1 MTGRFAPT
9 PSGRM
14 HMGNAYAMLAAWLSA
29 HARHELI
36 LLRIEDIDAPRAVPD
51 ADRWIMDDLT
61 WLGLDWDG
69 EPVYQSQRLDLYE
82 GVFRLLRDADPSP
95 LYPCFCSRAEIRAA
109 SAPQEGDRFII
120 YPGTCRRLLAHDP
133 HEVRRRLDAG
143 VRHSWRFAMPPAGT
157 PQSQIL
163 FDDRVFGAQNFD
175 LGAELGDVVM
185 RRSDGLFSYQLVVTV
200 DDLLMGV
207 TDIVRGRDL
216 LRSTALQI
224 AVREQLLALGVGGAD
239 SPAAVPEYAH
249 LPLLDNAAGMRLAKR
264 TRSLDLGVLRAQGVK
279 PQQVVGYCA
288 WALGLV
294 PQPCAMSA
302 GEALAAFSWQ
312 RVCAHAADV
321 RVPDDLPA
329 RLLRL

>member
-29 HARHELI
+29 RARHELI

-69 EPVYQSQRLDLYE
+69 EPVYQSQRLGLYE
-82 GVFRLLRDADPSP
+82 EVFRLLRDADPSP

-143 VRHSWRFAMPPAGT
+143 VRHSWRFAVPPAGAHNRKYCLRT
-157 PQSQIL
+157 ASLAPRTSIW
-163 FDDRVFGAQNFD
+163 G
-175 LGAELGDVVM
+175 
-185 RRSDGLFSYQLVVTV
+185 RSWVTWCCDGRTV
-200 DDLLMGV
+200 CSH
-207 TDIVRGRDL
+207 T
-216 LRSTALQI
+216 SSS
-224 AVREQLLALGVGGAD
+224 
-239 SPAAVPEYAH
+239 SPW
-249 LPLLDNAAGMRLAKR
+249 
-264 TRSLDLGVLRAQGVK
+264 TT
-279 PQQVVGYCA
+279 C
-288 WALGLV
+288 
-294 PQPCAMSA
+294 
-302 GEALAAFSWQ
+302 
-312 RVCAHAADV
+312 
-321 RVPDDLPA
+321 
-329 RLLRL
+329 

>member
-1 MTGRFAPT
+1 MAGRFAPT

-29 HARHELI
+29 RARHEPI
-36 LLRIEDIDAPRAVPD
+36 LLRIEDIDAPRAIPD

-82 GVFRLLRDADPSP
+82 GVFRLLRDADLSP

-120 YPGTCRRLLAHDP
+120 YPGTCRRLLTHDP

-143 VRHSWRFAMPPAGT
+143 VRHSWRFAVPPAGT

-175 LGAELGDVVM
+175 LGAELGDVVL

-249 LPLLDNAAGMRLAKR
+249 LPLLDNAAGVRLAKR
-264 TRSLDLGVLRAQGVK
+264 TRSLDLGVLRARAGREAAAGGGVLR
-279 PQQVVGYCA
+279 VGARACA
-288 WALGLV
+288 
-294 PQPCAMSA
+294 
-302 GEALAAFSWQ
+302 AA
-312 RVCAHAADV
+312 VCDE
-321 RVPDDLPA
+321 R
-329 RLLRL
+329 R

>member
-29 HARHELI
+29 RARHERI
-36 LLRIEDIDAPRAVPD
+36 LLHIEDIDAPRAVPD
-51 ADRWIMDDLT
+51 ADRWIMDDLA

-82 GVFRLLRDADPSP
+82 ALFRRLRDATPSP
-95 LYPCFCSRAEIRAA
+95 FCSRAEIRAA
-109 SAPQEGDRFII
+109 SAPQEGDRFIV
-120 YPGTCRRLLAHDP
+120 YPGTCRRLLERDP
-133 HEVRRRLDAG
+133 YEVRRRLDAG
-143 VRHSWRFAMPPAGT
+143 ARHSWRFAVPPANT

-163 FDDRVFGAQNFD
+163 FDDRVFGAQSFD
-175 LGAELGDVVM
+175 LGVELGDVVL

-224 AVREQLLALGVGGAD
+224 AVREQLLELGVGSAD
-239 SPAAVPEYAH
+239 LPAAVPEYAH
-249 LPLLDNAAGMRLAKR
+249 LPLLDNAAGVRLAKR
-264 TRSLDLGVLRAQGVK
+264 TRSLDLGVLRTQGVR
-279 PQQVVGYCA
+279 PQQVIGYCA

-294 PQPCAMSA
+294 LQPRAMSA
-302 GEALAAFSWQ
+302 GEALAVFSWQ
-312 RVCAHAADV
+312 RVRAHAADV

-329 RLLRL
+329 RLLCL